1 MSEPVAEL
9 LNVMKGYTHQYPNAL
24 LWIWGL
30 LLLVVLLRY
39 LVQYLYPDQIRWEFR
54 KAGIH
59 PTEQQAEALREDFAR
74 IAAEGARKRLEED
87 LKHQAAI
94 GHDQAQLARVTQISR
109 AHVDVIREMGG
120 TLQALEQEYLK
131 VDKSLASEQA
141 KEALRLIVEKAV
153 TQITAMTTAS
163 TASLPPF
170 VMEQAKDHVKPKD
183 QPEPVRNGHRLQVN
197 GNHELGRNGEAMHA

>member
-1 MSEPVAEL
+1 VTEL

-39 LVQYLYPDQIRWEFR
+39 VGQYLYPDKIQWEFR
-54 KAGIH
+54 KAGIQ
-59 PTEQQAEALREDFAR
+59 PTEQQAESLREDFAR
-74 IAAEGARKRLEED
+74 IAAEGARKRLEEH
-87 LKHQAAI
+87 LRHQAAI

-131 VDKSLASEQA
+131 VHKSLASEQA

-153 TQITAMTTAS
+153 TQITEMTTAS
-163 TASLPPF
+163 TTSLPPF
-170 VMEQAKDHVKPKD
+170 VMEQAKDQAKPKD
-183 QPEPVRNGHRLQVN
+183 QQEPARNGHRIQLN
-197 GNHELGRNGEAMHA
+197 GNHELGRNGEVLRA